1 MNNSSSP
8 ESIFGAPTSG
18 VPEASSADSPFGMIE
33 IGLLRAYASAQ
44 RASAHRASAQK
55 PASASPEVMA
65 NPAPAP
71 VSQEWTKLNMAIAG
85 LAAATR
91 SKSEQ

>member
-18 VPEASSADSPFGMIE
+18 VPEASSADSPFGMIA
-33 IGLLRAYASAQ
+33 IGLSRAYASAQ
-44 RASAHRASAQK
+44 RASAQR
-55 PASASPEVMA
+55 PASASPEVVA